1 MGKCWSLG
9 LFCFALLIAF
19 DSAFAAQTEPIT
31 EKDKSRIRRSSA
43 SRPARAYP
51 WKTNIVTTVFW
62 IGEQPGGNNLVPNRT
77 SAWDKQWTKS
87 YGGFDDPNP
96 AHRGNYVPT
105 KFMPQQNPFYC
116 SLPYND
122 KAHTGH
128 RPEAPRVVPWF
139 QEAYR
144 GSAVSTCKDRWVAI
158 RITGITRT
166 KGKFMGQEFSTH
178 ERATDVFVKCD
189 GRWQCVLTHLTR
201 FIKK

>member
-1 MGKCWSLG
+1 MGKRWSPG

-77 SAWDKQWTKS
+77 SAWDKQWAKS

-96 AHRGNYVPT
+96 AHRRNYVPL

-116 SLPYND
+116 ALPYND

-139 QEAYR
+139 QAAYQ
-144 GSAVSTCKDRWVAI
+144 GPAISTCKDRWVAI

-201 FIKK
+201 FTKK

>member
-1 MGKCWSLG
+1 MGKRWSPG
-9 LFCFALLIAF
+9 LFVSLSSLRLI
-19 DSAFAAQTEPIT
+19 SAFAAQTEPIT

-62 IGEQPGGNNLVPNRT
+62 IGEQPGGNNLVRNRT
-77 SAWDKQWTKS
+77 SAWDKQWAKS
-87 YGGFDDPNP
+87 YGGFDDPNL
-96 AHRGNYVPT
+96 AHRRDYVPI
-105 KFMPQQNPFYC
+105 KFMPLQNPFYYA
-116 SLPYND
+116 LPYND

-128 RPEAPRVVPWF
+128 RTEAPRVVPWF

-178 ERATDVFVKCD
+178 ERATHGFVKCD
-189 GRWQCVLTHLTR
+189 GLWQCVLTHLTR